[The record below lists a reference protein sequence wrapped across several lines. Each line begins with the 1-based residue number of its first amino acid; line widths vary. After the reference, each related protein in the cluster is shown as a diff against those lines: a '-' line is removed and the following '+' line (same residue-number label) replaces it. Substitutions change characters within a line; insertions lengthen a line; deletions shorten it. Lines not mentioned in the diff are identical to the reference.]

1 MDAVGGKRCFPLH
14 DGKTG
19 CCDHNAQDDHDRR
32 DLPERTPYEIEP
44 AGKKGISGGSSVAQK
59 AA

>member
-1 MDAVGGKRCFPLH
+1 MEAVGRKRRFPPH

-19 CCDHNAQDDHDRR
+19 RRDHHAQDDHDRR